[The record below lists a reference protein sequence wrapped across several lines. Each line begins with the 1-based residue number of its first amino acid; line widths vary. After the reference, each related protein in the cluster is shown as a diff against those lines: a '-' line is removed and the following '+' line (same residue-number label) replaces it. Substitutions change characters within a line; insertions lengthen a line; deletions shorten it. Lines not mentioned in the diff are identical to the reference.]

1 MTDHAA
7 DIDQQKERAALISV
21 AVKLA
26 LTLGKFIAALLSG
39 SLALLSEAGN
49 NLADVATTLL
59 SLYSIRAAAR
69 PADEDHQFGHG
80 KVEAVSALIQTGF
93 LFAFALFI
101 LIEAVKR
108 LLNASVEVDP
118 SPFAFAVLVVS
129 IGVDLARW
137 LSLRKIARETQ
148 SDALAAD
155 ALNFATDIVASS
167 FALLGLL
174 AVSYGLKSGDALAAL
189 GVAMFVG
196 IAGFDLGRRTIHTL
210 VDAAPKGMSEPLRKI
225 IQDVPGIMSVE
236 TLRLRPIGSLVYGEA
251 AVRVSRSLSID
262 RFAGIKRAIK
272 QAIARRYGNVSI
284 LVTAEP
290 IALDDET
297 IVERTLYIANRR
309 HVPIHHVTVQTLGE
323 RKSVSFDA
331 EFDGRLSLGRAHEL
345 VTALEDAVADELG
358 DGFEVESHIE
368 PLELAE
374 LDGRDSDDAVRAD
387 VIAALLRRAPE
398 DDAIFGIHDVR
409 VRQTAAGL
417 VVNYHCLCDPSLSV
431 ASVHSHVDALDH
443 KVKQDCPAISRIVGH
458 AEPQRIVGLCD
469 GNARGRS
476 T

>member
-7 DIDQQKERAALISV
+7 DIGQQKERAALISV

-118 SPFAFAVLVVS
+118 SPFAYAVLVVS

-137 LSLRKIARETQ
+137 LSLRKI
-148 SDALAAD
+148 AD

-251 AVRVSRSLSID
+251 AVRVLRSLSID